1 MTFMAVILF
10 NFIHAKYGYEKL
22 KKNFTLKRFIFKV
35 KF

>member
-1 MTFMAVILF
+1 MTFIDVILF

-22 KKNFTLKRFIFKV
+22 QKNFTFKRFIFKI